1 MTEKQK
7 DTQSSTPDRRLL
19 RSRDERMLTGVAGGL
34 GQYLNVDP
42 TFVRLGFFAAAF
54 FGGFGLLAYLI
65 MTVVVPEDDGEGN
78 PVTGKRPPTWAL
90 IALVIAVVV
99 ILPGPFGA
107 WGDGWWWGLGA
118 LWLGLI
124 VLAGA
129 GAYRLIRG
137 RWPGQ
142 ADPSATAETKELSSS
157 GEATQTE
164 GGEGPPRVIRFLAI
178 GVLACVGA
186 LGALCIAACGA
197 WVTATGNGAVVAG
210 LVVAFGVALA
220 ATAFFGDSARRTA
233 PWLLALALLL
243 AVPAGTVAAADIE
256 FDGGVGERT
265 YSPAVAADIP
275 ADGYEHG
282 VGQLVVDLR
291 DYEWGEGELVTLPAE
306 LGIGQL
312 LISVPSEVCVFGE
325 AEGKV
330 GEVSVRGEDSDG
342 VEPEFDRASAPVTQ
356 PRLQLDADIQI
367 GQLLVTDRDPEDFS
381 HDGPGPRDRGDHD
394 ELTPLPEAC
403 R

>member
-7 DTQSSTPDRRLL
+7 DTKSRTPERRLL
-19 RSRDERMLTGVAGGL
+19 RSRNERMLTGVAGGL
-34 GQYLNVDP
+34 GDYLNIDP

-65 MTVVVPEDDGEGN
+65 MTVVVPEDDGAGN
-78 PVTGKRPPTWAL
+78 PVRGQRPPIWAV
-90 IALVIAVVV
+90 IALVITVVV

-118 LWLGLI
+118 IWLAA
-124 VLAGA
+124 LALAAA
-129 GAYRLIRG
+129 GVYRLIRG

-142 ADPSATAETKELSSS
+142 SDRSASAETQELSGSS
-157 GEATQTE
+157 SDEAA
-164 GGEGPPRVIRFLAI
+164 GGEGPPRAIRILAI
-178 GVLACVGA
+178 GLLAVAGAAGALFVAA
-186 LGALCIAACGA
+186 LGAWA
-197 WVTATGNGAVVAG
+197 TATGSGPVVAG
-210 LVVAFGVALA
+210 IVVAFGVALA
-220 ATAFFGDSARRTA
+220 ATAFFGEGARRTA
-233 PWLLALALLL
+233 PWLLAFALLL
-243 AVPAGTVAAADIE
+243 AIPAGAVAAADIE

-312 LISVPSEVCVFGE
+312 LISVPSDVCVFGE
-325 AEGKV
+325 ADGKV
-330 GEVSVRGEDSDG
+330 GEVSVRGQGSDG

-367 GQLLVTDRDPEDFS
+367 GQLLVTDRNPEDFS
-381 HDGPGPRDRGDHD
+381 DDGPGPRDDGDQD
-394 ELTPLPEAC
+394 ELVPEPEAC